1 MEDEVY
7 TLENL
12 TLREIRALRTGLN
25 FIQITGTD
33 AFFMGTL
40 QIKINDQI
48 NQIEDHL
55 NQPTPTT
62 DPPTEDD

>member
-1 MEDEVY
+1 MEDELY
-7 TLENL
+7 TLEDL

-25 FIQITGTD
+25 FIQISGAD

-48 NQIEDHL
+48 KQIEDHL

-62 DPPTEDD
+62 DPPIEND

>member
-1 MEDEVY
+1 MKDELY
-7 TLENL
+7 TLEDL

-25 FIQITGTD
+25 FIQISGAD

-40 QIKINDQI
+40 QIKMNGQI
-48 NQIEDHL
+48 EQIEDHL